1 MIQRGIL
8 LREKLLIEDEK
19 SRTEISVNQLSKE
32 LVPLVLAQ
40 WHRSNAKFSP
50 PVVIQSKSLA
60 NKIERLW
67 KRVENVAWGRSNKSE
82 TEKVIELLDRLLD
95 VNVCSCVIRLCD
107 DPDSECPNAKTC
119 SQGAHVKC
127 SCPLQNKL
135 PVLDLKW
142 LYYQRSKKGE
152 ASLMGMGGGDY
163 EETKRQVKAEKRK
176 AESR

>member
-95 VNVCSCVIRLCD
+95 VISISNW
-107 DPDSECPNAKTC
+107 
-119 SQGAHVKC
+119 GF
-127 SCPLQNKL
+127 
-135 PVLDLKW
+135 VLDMCKMKHLSE
-142 LYYQRSKKGE
+142 LNILSH
-152 ASLMGMGGGDY
+152 SLSHLH
-163 EETKRQVKAEKRK
+163 KALRLF
-176 AESR
+176 